1 MGSIGVNEGT
11 VNNKISP
18 PFPGGDLFWLHWI
31 DIRGVDPKG
40 LLDQKARV
48 QGALVY
54 AHAPILQRSLG
65 YAKADCQLPGG
76 YTGSRSDVLY
86 GSVDGVVDAA
96 KLGKPIL
103 RDIILRPV
111 SPHGG

>member
-1 MGSIGVNEGT
+1 M
-11 VNNKISP
+11 
-18 PFPGGDLFWLHWI
+18 FWLQWI
-31 DIRGVDPKG
+31 YIRGVDPKG
-40 LLDQKARV
+40 LLEHKARV

-54 AHAPILQRSLG
+54 AHAPILKRALG
-65 YAKADCQLPGG
+65 DAKADGHFPGG
-76 YTGSRSDVLY
+76 YTGRRSDVLY

-103 RDIILRPV
+103 RDVILRQV